1 MNGLTQN
8 SDSLRSKK
16 ISQLHAQ
23 EISSHRGP
31 KKHPVDQPSS
41 VPLYFHCLGGNWDGQ
56 IRARE
61 SRSLELRIQ
70 GLPPLGVGQELK
82 FQIIGTTG
90 DASTEPQTG
99 TIQHIHIQPGS
110 SPWEGTTILTV
121 ALSDLQ
127 GFLNTSH
134 GDRQDSFPL
143 EQECFVISQVTQE
156 EESYS
161 CEKDPHADES
171 RARDVLT
178 NKPMQTKNSG
188 KLHTPQHITS
198 SRISFQN
205 SSGSTIMAYHDYPR
219 ATNLSVL
226 PVVVLAPGYGETKRD
241 YLTLAYYFASNGFHV
256 IRYDHTNHV
265 GESNGTHFD
274 SSLSSMKEDFQ
285 AVTKCVRRAWPLSPV
300 IGVASS
306 LASRVALKAESQE
319 STLNLL
325 ILLVGVVDVQRSVS
339 TVHQEDVFAN
349 FLNGQ
354 IQDSANI
361 LGFNVGSH
369 FLDDALTN
377 NFATL
382 ETTLVDVQKIETPIM
397 YIAAGNDAWIDV
409 QDQATFKQAINAQ
422 LSKWLDV
429 PDSLHRVQENPKIA
443 RATYRQ
449 MIQHCHEDLGVYS
462 LERDILEPNRTDLG
476 RQNRHEKIASPQHSL
491 AEVGHTFWT
500 DYLGHFQTVGTCPDY
515 VQLLDHVFHA
525 LGPITPGQQFLDAG
539 CGNGNGGLY
548 FLQSLQDTQK
558 QLDYISEN
566 PIRYVGIDV
575 VHEALIRA
583 QSQMTQAHR
592 QQKRSSTSGLPAVQ
606 MSWSQVDLQHALPFI
621 DNQFDRIVSNLVLGY
636 LSHPQDALRELFRVL
651 APGGRLVLTNLKP
664 NGDFSGIYQNLVSH
678 AGETDQKV
686 EARNLLNNYGKIRQ
700 AEKEGQFRFFDQA
713 EWMTCLDSIDGL
725 YTGVYP
731 TFANQAYL
739 IVLEKPSASP
749 HLSLLPQR
757 ETVPHAHSTGRGTSP
772 FIQAA

>member
-1 MNGLTQN
+1 MNGMTQG
-8 SDSLRSKK
+8 SISLRSKK
-16 ISQLHAQ
+16 ISQLHSK
-23 EISSHRGP
+23 ECCSHLGS
-31 KKHPVDQPSS
+31 KKHSADQPSS

-56 IRARE
+56 IHVIE
-61 SRSLELRIQ
+61 PGSLELRIQ
-70 GLPPLGVGQELK
+70 GFPPVGIGQELK
-82 FQIIGTTG
+82 FQSIGTT
-90 DASTEPQTG
+90 ALTSTKPHTG
-99 TIQHIHIQPGS
+99 TIQDIHIQQGS

-121 ALSDLQ
+121 ALSGVQ
-127 GFLNTSH
+127 ASLNTCH
-134 GDRQDSFPL
+134 GDRHESFLL
-143 EQECFVISQVTQE
+143 EQESFVISQVTQE
-156 EESYS
+156 EDSDS
-161 CEKDPHADES
+161 CEKEPQVDES
-171 RARDVLT
+171 LPHDVST
-178 NKPMQTKNSG
+178 NKPMHRKNSG
-188 KLHTPQHITS
+188 KLHNPQHIKS

-205 SSGSTIMAYHDYPR
+205 STGKTIMAFHDYPLV
-219 ATNLSVL
+219 TNLSAL

-265 GESNGTHFD
+265 GESQGTHFD
-274 SSLSSMKEDFQ
+274 SSLSSMKNDFQ
-285 AVTKCVRRAWPLSPV
+285 AVTKCVRQAWPLSPV

-369 FLDDALTN
+369 FLQDALTN
-377 NFATL
+377 NFSTL
-382 ETTLVDVQKIETPIM
+382 ETTLLDVQSLETPIM
-397 YIAAGNDAWIDV
+397 YISAGQDVWIDG
-409 QDQATFKQAINAQ
+409 QDRATFKHAIKAQ

-429 PDSLHRVQENPKIA
+429 PEALHRLQENPKAA
-443 RATYRQ
+443 RATYRHI
-449 MIQHCHEDLGVYS
+449 IQHCHEHLGVGS
-462 LERDILEPNRTDLG
+462 LERVVLEPNRADLG
-476 RQNRHEKIASPQHSL
+476 RQNRQEKIASPENSPT
-491 AEVGHTFWT
+491 EVGHAFWT

-525 LGPITPGQQFLDAG
+525 LGPITPGQRLLDAG
-539 CGNGNGGLY
+539 CGNGNAGLY
-548 FLQSLQDTQK
+548 FLQSLQDTQR
-558 QLDYISEN
+558 QPDVISEN
-566 PIRYVGIDV
+566 PIRYIGIDMV
-575 VHEALIRA
+575 SEALSRA
-583 QSQMTQAHR
+583 QFQMTEAYRLHQ
-592 QQKRSSTSGLPAVQ
+592 RSSTSGFPAVQ
-606 MSWSQVDLQHALPFI
+606 MSWSQVDLQHVLPFA

-636 LSHPQDALRELFRVL
+636 LSHPQDAVRELFRVL
-651 APGGRLVLTNLKP
+651 APGGRMVLSNLKP

-678 AGETDQKV
+678 AGESKQKA

-700 AEKEGQFRFFDQA
+700 AEKEGQFRFFDQT

-725 YTGVYP
+725 HTGVYP

-739 IVLEKPSASP
+739 IVLEKPAASP
-749 HLSLLPQR
+749 HSSLLAQR
-757 ETVPHAHSTGRGTSP
+757 EAVSHSQPARSVTSP